1 MKNFVKKGLITLGTI
16 FALLGVG
23 GTVAFASG
31 YITWGGSNN
40 YNKAMANLGL
50 IQERI
55 EESDSSNKKL
65 TDEVSKLTNELAES
79 KNKYTSLESSIKS
92 EISNLHSKVT
102 SANGKGNRYD
112 VFAEELSKYSK
123 QLGLDYNF
131 NDGLGNNNTKSQL
144 EQAEKDMERIL
155 LETEEILNS
164 TSE

>member
-31 YITWGGSNN
+31 YITWGGSNDF
-40 YNKAMANLGL
+40 NKAMANLEL
-50 IQERI
+50 IQNRI
-55 EESDSSNKKL
+55 KESDSSNKEL
-65 TDEVSKLTNELAES
+65 TGEVSRLTNELAES
-79 KNKYTSLESSIKS
+79 KNEYTSLESNIKS

-112 VFAEELSKYSK
+112 VFVEELNDYSR
-123 QLGLDYNF
+123 QFGLDYNF

-144 EQAEKDMERIL
+144 EQAEIDMQKIL
-155 LETEEILNS
+155 LETGKVLNS

>member
-31 YITWGGSNN
+31 HITWGGSNN

-55 EESDSSNKKL
+55 EESNSSNEELK
-65 TDEVSKLTNELAES
+65 EELADL
-79 KNKYTSLESSIKS
+79 KSSIKS

-112 VFAEELSKYSK
+112 VFVEELNDYSR
-123 QLGLDYNF
+123 QFELDYDF
-131 NDGLGNNNTKSQL
+131 NDGLGKGNTKSQL
-144 EQAEKDMERIL
+144 EQAEIDMQEIL
-155 LETEEILNS
+155 LKTEKVLNS